1 MTTSSWLSRT
11 HKLSRLPR
19 LSQLPLGVEITLLL
33 LLKVS
38 ILILLAKAFF
48 SEPQAK
54 HMRMP
59 TSLVEQH
66 LLSGSVDSA
75 PTSASII
82 GTSAV
87 PASDY
92 SPTTTEVTHATH

>member
-1 MTTSSWLSRT
+1 MTPPSWLSRT

-19 LSQLPLGVEITLLL
+19 LTQLPLGVEITLLL

-38 ILILLAKAFF
+38 ILMLLAKAFF

-54 HMRMP
+54 HMHMP

-66 LLSGSVDSA
+66 LLSATIA
-75 PTSASII
+75 PASNSTSN
-82 GTSAV
+82 TV
-87 PASDY
+87 LPASDY